1 VARMPKRAKIA
12 EVFDALLLDTFSI
25 FFRSFHALPRMTTS
39 RGVPT
44 SARYG
49 FAALVLKL
57 LREHRP
63 RGVSFAVDAPART
76 FRTER
81 YADYKAGR
89 ARTPSELVQELERL
103 PELLEAFGFPRFC
116 VPGFEADDL
125 LATLA
130 ARLGAAGDR
139 PVIVSGDRDLLQLA
153 DANTRVLFVGRRGED
168 ATLYDAAAVEA
179 RFGVPPALLPT
190 YMALVGDNSDNLV
203 GVPGIGPST
212 AKSLVL
218 EHRNVAT
225 LLARLDQVSSPKLRE
240 SLSTSA
246 ERLMMN
252 EELARLRSDVPISE
266 TTLAAPFT
274 VASVSRLKRL
284 FEELEFKSLLSRLER
299 LEPAPV

>member
-1 VARMPKRAKIA
+1 MPRRAKIA
-12 EVFDALLLDTFSI
+12 ERFDALLLDTFSI

-89 ARTPSELVQELERL
+89 ARAPSELVQELERL

-130 ARLGAAGDR
+130 ARLAARGER
-139 PVIVSGDRDLLQLA
+139 PVVVSGDRDLLQLA
-153 DANTRVLFVGRRGED
+153 DANTRVLFIGRRGED
-168 ATLYDAAAVEA
+168 AVLYDAAAVEG

-190 YMALVGDNSDNLV
+190 YVALVGDPSDNLV
-203 GVPGIGPST
+203 GVQGIGPRT
-212 AKSLVL
+212 AKTLVL
-218 EHRNVAT
+218 EHRSVAA
-225 LLARLDQVSSPKLRE
+225 LLANLDRVTAPKLRE
-240 SLSTSA
+240 SLTTSA
-246 ERLMMN
+246 ERLTLN
-252 EELARLRSDVPISE
+252 EELARLRSDVPL
-266 TTLAAPFT
+266 TDTALVAPFT
-274 VASVSRLKRL
+274 TACLPRLQAL
-284 FEELEFKSLLSRLER
+284 FEELEFKSLLVRLER
-299 LEPAPV
+299 LELAPE